1 MLVSFEQ
8 NKFSKTVFGRV
19 HLLEEELEYLKN
31 DLKEAKEKVINLSS
45 WKQQILEK
53 NEELFDENEK

>member
-1 MLVSFEQ
+1 MFVSFEQ
-8 NKFSKTVFGRV
+8 NQFSKSEFGRV

-31 DLKEAKEKVINLSS
+31 ELKEAKEKVINLSS

>member
-1 MLVSFEQ
+1 M
-8 NKFSKTVFGRV
+8 
-19 HLLEEELEYLKN
+19 LEEELEYLKN

>member
-1 MLVSFEQ
+1 MFVSFEQ
-8 NKFSKTVFGRV
+8 NQFSKSVFGRV

>member
-8 NKFSKTVFGRV
+8 IKFSKTVFGRV

>member
-1 MLVSFEQ
+1 MFVSLEQ
-8 NKFSKTVFGRV
+8 NQFSKSVFGRV

-31 DLKEAKEKVINLSS
+31 ELKEAKEKVINLSS

>member
-1 MLVSFEQ
+1 MFVSLEQ
-8 NKFSKTVFGRV
+8 NQFSKSVFGRV

>member
-1 MLVSFEQ
+1 MSFEQ
-8 NKFSKTVFGRV
+8 NQFSKSEFGRV